1 MRQVMPHR
9 SNIYVRR
16 TNCKIFFAARGSG
29 GLGWLATG
37 RFAAS
42 TELQGLRR
50 FSIIIQNNGLC
61 ARPAA
66 AVRADST

>member
-37 RFAAS
+37 RFAALRTPS
-42 TELQGLRR
+42 TG
-50 FSIIIQNNGLC
+50 
-61 ARPAA
+61 AA
-66 AVRADST
+66 AFQYNHTKQWFMRSAGGGCPG